1 MQHLCSRANHY
12 RAALLY
18 TLLILLTHNHTHV
31 LNDCRAVVESTQQQ
45 RNEEDELRVL
55 RDMLWEEE
63 LEAKLIQ
70 QDREK
75 QAKIEHDKVN
85 MQSIFR
91 SIRTPH

>member
-1 MQHLCSRANHY
+1 MLVHLVPTTLQHTR
-12 RAALLY
+12 R
-18 TLLILLTHNHTHV
+18 
-31 LNDCRAVVESTQQQ
+31 DRAVVESTQKQ

-75 QAKIEHDKVN
+75 QAKIEHDKVSFYH
-85 MQSIFR
+85 QKSI
-91 SIRTPH
+91 SS